1 MLGLEREQAG
11 LQQRIIV
18 LGDAD
23 CFSMGEFS
31 TSRRGIRSANGNLI
45 MAMFDWFSYGELPID
60 VSRPSAIDNALTI
73 GMETGATLKIVLQWI
88 FPALLL
94 LIGAVVLI
102 RRKGK

>member
-1 MLGLEREQAG
+1 MGERAGVKTTMLGLEREQAG

-73 GMETGATLKIVLQWI
+73 GMETGATLKIVLQGY
-88 FPALLL
+88 F
-94 LIGAVVLI
+94 
-102 RRKGK
+102 RRYFF

>member
-1 MLGLEREQAG
+1 MLGLKREQAG

-31 TSRRGIRSANGNLI
+31 TSRGIRSANGNLI

-60 VSRPSAIDNALTI
+60 VSRPSAIDNTLTI
-73 GMETGATLKIVLQWI
+73 GIEKGQG
-88 FPALLL
+88 LLL
-94 LIGAVVLI
+94 F
-102 RRKGK
+102 